1 MGNLRATYYI
11 QMKVFV
17 RSAENTNLPC
27 QRDVEDEISNLLL
40 QMPGLDDGADRDVSG
55 TSLPPITEKL
65 GELPC
70 EYCGRLCK
78 GPRRKVRGVLRWA
91 CSYHCYK
98 QLSIVHDE
106 EMENGIKR
114 SLV

>member
-1 MGNLRATYYI
+1 MSKTTTYRI
-11 QMKVFV
+11 EMNVFV
-17 RSAENTNLPC
+17 RSVENATLPS
-27 QRDVEDEISNLLL
+27 QRDVENRISSLLL
-40 QMPGLDDGADRDVSG
+40 NMPRLCKGVGWDVSG

-91 CSYHCYK
+91 CSYYCYK
-98 QLSIVHDE
+98 QLSMVHDE